1 MTHTIWHLA
10 GTTRRNFL
18 GTTAAA
24 GAAGLILPAPYVKRA
39 YAQARST
46 LIFASGEPLT
56 GNWDPTSHT
65 QLAQINFE
73 GFVFGKLFNTPMRP
87 EKPDEIVW
95 DLALS
100 QNVVDLHTMEYKLR
114 DGVTFHNGAPF
125 SAEDVKATFEY
136 ASQANRPAAWY
147 PGPCEVE
154 VVDRLTARVHTE
166 KGGYPASA
174 FYFLAGF
181 LPIMSAADI
190 KDPKTLQ
197 GRPNGTGPFKFVEQ
211 KGNTTI
217 MAAFDQFWAGRP
229 ILNELQF
236 AYIGD
241 ATTRV
246 LALLSGEIDVTERL
260 EPEQYET
267 LSKEPKVEVSRTIA
281 TENKYL
287 HFRTNK
293 APFDNP
299 MLRLAASHAIDRSQ
313 VLEVMGV
320 AGHESNNYISPVKFG
335 YVDLENYPTFDP
347 AKCQELL
354 SQAGFPNGQGLPEL
368 EYLVSTGFYP
378 KTKEYGEVIT
388 AMLQEQGFNVKLT
401 VMETAAW
408 LERIYQRKGQE
419 PFGHMVDVGWSTG
432 SPEPDLVLRPMFHSK
447 ASPMGGLINGCM
459 DPEIDAALD
468 AEQAASDPA
477 KRAEL
482 IGTATGVIASKAPS
496 LSLFT
501 SVLLHGRRKGLE
513 NIYFYPN
520 GPIDATK
527 AEFKS

>member
-125 SAEDVKATFEY
+125 TAEDVKATFEY

-154 VVDRLTARVHTE
+154 VVDKLTARVHTE

-211 KGNTTI
+211 KGNTTV

-229 ILNELQF
+229 ILNELHF

-287 HFRTNK
+287 HFRYQQGAVRQPDA
-293 APFDNP
+293 APG
-299 MLRLAASHAIDRSQ
+299 
-313 VLEVMGV
+313 GV
-320 AGHESNNYISPVKFG
+320 ACDRP
-335 YVDLENYPTFDP
+335 L
-347 AKCQELL
+347 
-354 SQAGFPNGQGLPEL
+354 AG
-368 EYLVSTGFYP
+368 
-378 KTKEYGEVIT
+378 
-388 AMLQEQGFNVKLT
+388 A
-401 VMETAAW
+401 
-408 LERIYQRKGQE
+408 
-419 PFGHMVDVGWSTG
+419 
-432 SPEPDLVLRPMFHSK
+432 
-447 ASPMGGLINGCM
+447 GG
-459 DPEIDAALD
+459 
-468 AEQAASDPA
+468 
-477 KRAEL
+477 
-482 IGTATGVIASKAPS
+482 
-496 LSLFT
+496 
-501 SVLLHGRRKGLE
+501 HGRRRPRIRTTTSRRSSSATSTWRTTRPSIPRNARSCWRRRGSRKARACRSS
-513 NIYFYPN
+513 NIWSRPASTRR
-520 GPIDATK
+520 PRSMARSSPRCSRSRAST
-527 AEFKS
+527 

>member
-10 GTTRRNFL
+10 GTTRRSFL

-46 LIFASGEPLT
+46 MIFASGEPLT

-100 QNVVDLHTMEYKLR
+100 QTVTDLHTMEYKLR

-125 SAEDVKATFEY
+125 TAEDVKATFEY

-154 VVDRLTARVHTE
+154 VVDKLTARVHTE

-211 KGNTTI
+211 KGNTTV

-229 ILNELQF
+229 ILNELHF

-246 LALLSGEIDVTERL
+246 LALLAGEIDVTERL

-267 LSKEPKVEVSRTIA
+267 LSKEAKVEVSRTIA

-287 HFRTNK
+287 HFRYQQG
-293 APFDNP
+293 AVRQPH
-299 MLRLAASHAIDRSQ
+299 ASPG
-313 VLEVMGV
+313 GV
-320 AGHESNNYISPVKFG
+320 ACDRP
-335 YVDLENYPTFDP
+335 L
-347 AKCQELL
+347 
-354 SQAGFPNGQGLPEL
+354 AG
-368 EYLVSTGFYP
+368 
-378 KTKEYGEVIT
+378 
-388 AMLQEQGFNVKLT
+388 A
-401 VMETAAW
+401 
-408 LERIYQRKGQE
+408 
-419 PFGHMVDVGWSTG
+419 
-432 SPEPDLVLRPMFHSK
+432 
-447 ASPMGGLINGCM
+447 GG
-459 DPEIDAALD
+459 
-468 AEQAASDPA
+468 
-477 KRAEL
+477 
-482 IGTATGVIASKAPS
+482 
-496 LSLFT
+496 
-501 SVLLHGRRKGLE
+501 HGRRRPRVQQLHLAGQVRLCRPARTTRPSIPR
-513 NIYFYPN
+513 N
-520 GPIDATK
+520 ARSCWRRRASRK
-527 AEFKS
+527 ARACRSSSIWSRPASTRRPRNMARSSPRCSRSRAST